1 MSTKETIANRLPA
14 CQSPSHV
21 WKGRALSLL
30 ISLILLPLC
39 ASAQQ
44 LGDHAARLE
53 KFGKAVP
60 QEEVFLHM
68 DNTCY
73 FLGDTIF
80 YKAYVTRG
88 DNHLPT
94 QVSRVLY
101 VELLNNDG
109 YLVERQILRLKDGQ
123 AHGSFCLADTL
134 YAGYHELRAY
144 TRWQLNWGQHEH
156 PHSTYAKQWFL
167 TPDLAEEY
175 FRDYDKLYSR
185 VFPVYDKPMAP
196 GEYLRDMSLRPL
208 RRTYTEKEA
217 KQKAIVTFY
226 PEGGNWVKGIGQQLA
241 FEANDADGEHLDGT
255 LVVYDSQKNKVAEA
269 RTEHRGRGVIS
280 LTQTEGKALRAEFQ
294 WGDALSSKVDLPKAV
309 EAGAVMQVSAQTT
322 KGEALKVRIATSG
335 LTADSLG
342 LCVSCKGVLKHYEA
356 FVPSAA
362 TELTIPTDQ
371 LPTGIAQLTLF
382 DREGHL
388 LADRLTFVQNSDITS
403 HALTFTGMPEE
414 CPPYQKVSFTV
425 SGQQKGTIS
434 LAVRD
439 QTYSDYLYD
448 DATFL
453 TEQLLC
459 SQIKGFVEHPNYY
472 FEADDALHRHHLD
485 LLLMVQGWRRYSWT
499 DMTSKFTLRQ
509 PYEQHRILNG
519 EVYKYE
525 SLDQEDYFSTT
536 HQQIIEKVRGGS
548 AGPVLEEALRFTTP
562 IQKDEVTAGNKG
574 TLGSIAPP
582 VSGGSDADAGGSEDD
597 EGSTPSDSDNVSE
610 GVYQGRY
617 LMMREMALCGPNT
630 IYYYNKKNDPSENQY
645 AKLVKDNVL
654 LHAEFTQP
662 NQEGVVGDMTVQ
674 DGKFNITAPD
684 FDSYC
689 FFFLTAAKERKK
701 EKKDWIS
708 MAPEDLPE
716 YYVRLSQFYPRF
728 VKPYSHYHTQL
739 APVPES
745 ASKAMQQSR
754 RVASFETDMRELS
767 VRSKHRGLRGFNVSK
782 PAYVT
787 DAYEAVN
794 SLYDAGLMPGCYMGF
809 LSFSLQYARL
819 LVGDMG
825 ISRSYDLERRWNDKD
840 ITHNLAYGTQTLY
853 NHLENLDSV
862 KVYTDYAPRREGDPR
877 FEGSN
882 QPLVTIDMVRYA
894 DNTVRPVWRDRQ
906 YILPGY
912 NVCEEF
918 YHPNYSKRPLP
929 STKDYRR
936 TLYWTP
942 NLQLDDQGQAE
953 VTFYNNSRT
962 TFPTVSAE
970 GLTDKGEVLSTRKL
984 KIED

>member
-1 MSTKETIANRLPA
+1 MRLF
-14 CQSPSHV
+14 
-21 WKGRALSLL
+21 LL
-30 ISLILLPLC
+30 LLFLPLL
-39 ASAQQ
+39 ASAQTLQ
-44 LGDHAARLE
+44 QHADRFK
-53 KFGKAVP
+53 KFGKALP
-60 QEEVFLHM
+60 QEEVFVHM

-73 FLGDTIF
+73 FLGDTIY

-88 DNHLPT
+88 DNNLPT

-144 TRWQLNWGQHEH
+144 TRWQLNWGEYEH
-156 PHSTYAKQWFL
+156 PHSQFAKAWFL

-175 FRDYDKLYSR
+175 YRDYDKLYSR
-185 VFPVYDKPMAP
+185 VFPVYNKPMVP

-208 RRTYTEKEA
+208 RRAYTEKEA

-226 PEGGNWVKGIGQQLA
+226 PEGGNWVRGIDQRLA

-255 LVVYDSQKNKVAEA
+255 LVVYDSQNNKVAEA
-269 RTEHRGRGVIS
+269 QTEHRGRGVIS
-280 LTQTEGKALRAEFQ
+280 LTQAEGKTLRAEFL
-294 WGDALSSKVDLPKAV
+294 WGDALSCKVDLPTAV
-309 EAGAVMQVSAQTT
+309 EDGAVMQVSAQTT
-322 KGEALKVRIATSG
+322 KGEALKVSITTSG

-342 LCVSCKGVLKHYEA
+342 LCVSCKGVQKHYEA
-356 FVPSAA
+356 FVPSPSAV

-388 LADRLTFVQNSDITS
+388 LADRLTFVQNSDIKS

-414 CPPYQKVSFTV
+414 CNPYQKVSFTV
-425 SGQQKGTIS
+425 NGQQKGTIS

-472 FEADDALHRHHLD
+472 FEADDAQHRHHLD

-499 DMTSKFTLRQ
+499 DMTSQFTLRQ

-519 EVYKYE
+519 EVYKYQP
-525 SLDQEDYFSTT
+525 LDQEDYFTTT
-536 HQQIIEKVRGGS
+536 HEPIRGRFNGGS
-548 AGPVLEEALRFTTP
+548 AGPKLEEFLSLVAPMDT
-562 IQKDEVTAGNKG
+562 DEVGQPSGKAFIN
-574 TLGSIAPP
+574 GSECEYSTYNGRYAMLNNLWVIAP
-582 VSGGSDADAGGSEDD
+582 
-597 EGSTPSDSDNVSE
+597 NVF
-610 GVYQGRY
+610 
-617 LMMREMALCGPNT
+617 
-630 IYYYNKKNDPSENQY
+630 YYDNKKNDPSTNQS
-645 AKLVKDNVL
+645 AKLVKDDVL

-662 NQEGVVGDMTVQ
+662 KQEGVVGDMTVQ
-674 DGKFNITAPD
+674 NGKFSITVPD

-708 MAPEDLPE
+708 MAPEDTPE

-745 ASKAMQQSR
+745 ASKTLQQSR
-754 RVASFETDMRELS
+754 KLSSFETDMRELS
-767 VRSKHRGLRGFNVSK
+767 VRAKRRGLSGFNVNK
-782 PAYVT
+782 PAFVT

-794 SLYDAGLMPGCYMGF
+794 SLYDAGLLPGCYTGF

-825 ISRSYDLERRWNDKD
+825 INRSYELERRWNDKD
-840 ITHNLAYGTQTLY
+840 ITHNRAFGTETLY
-853 NHLENLDSV
+853 NHLQNLDSV
-862 KVYTDYAPRREGDPR
+862 KVYTDYAPRQEGDPR
-877 FEGSN
+877 FEGSD
-882 QPLVTIDMVRYA
+882 QPLVTVDMVRYA
-894 DNTVRPVWRDRQ
+894 DDSVRPVWRDRQ

-912 NVCEEF
+912 NICEEY

-936 TLYWTP
+936 TLYWNP
-942 NLQLDDQGQAE
+942 DLQLDEQGQAK

-970 GLTDKGEVLSTRKL
+970 GLTDKGEVLSTDQSL
-984 KIED
+984 ND